1 MGERTWRL
9 LVRLLRT
16 LLAFTMT
23 DGCGG
28 LLGVRVLVSQRHR
41 HVADPL
47 ARVLVR
53 LCVVV
58 A

>member
-1 MGERTWRL
+1 M